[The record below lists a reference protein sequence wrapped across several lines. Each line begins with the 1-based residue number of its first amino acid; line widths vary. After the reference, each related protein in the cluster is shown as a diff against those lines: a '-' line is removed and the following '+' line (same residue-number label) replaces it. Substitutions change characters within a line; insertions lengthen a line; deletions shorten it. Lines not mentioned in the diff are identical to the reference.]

1 MSAIVTKKSPRAPT
15 ISLRDAI
22 ERALKAYD
30 RERLH
35 EAPTEIVA
43 QNIGYKNA
51 NSGTALSV
59 IASLRYFGLLT
70 RPKNGYLAVSKDLES
85 MRFAPTDEQRQSL
98 VIQFLMK
105 PDLYVDLLKK
115 YEAGLPSD
123 ATMKYDLIQR
133 GFIPA
138 AAETVLSAFKQS
150 VEFANYYGAVSA
162 NEDSSE
168 SPKVPDPD
176 EANDDIPPP
185 ENLIQTR
192 QQSISTNATNHA
204 QENDS
209 EKIPV
214 RLSGGRKAWLL
225 IPGTFYKAD
234 KDRLKAQIDLL
245 LAEDE
250 EY

>member
-15 ISLRDAI
+15 ISLKDAI
-22 ERALKAYD
+22 ERAMKAYD

-51 NSGTALSV
+51 NSGTALSA

-150 VEFANYYGAVSA
+150 VEFANYYGAASV
-162 NEDSSE
+162 NEDSNDPQHFPE
-168 SPKVPDPD
+168 PD
-176 EANDDIPPP
+176 ETSDDRPLPQSLNK
-185 ENLIQTR
+185 ER
-192 QQSISTNATNHA
+192 QQIVTKTAAPHD
-204 QENDS
+204 QESDL

>member
-1 MSAIVTKKSPRAPT
+1 MSAIVSKKSPRAPT
-15 ISLRDAI
+15 MSLKDAI
-22 ERALKAYD
+22 DRALKAYD

-51 NSGTALSV
+51 NSGTALSA

-70 RPKNGYLAVSKDLES
+70 RPKNGHLAVSKDLES
-85 MRFAPTDEQRQSL
+85 MKFAPTDEQRQTL

-150 VEFANYYGAVSA
+150 VEFANYYGTSSA
-162 NEDSSE
+162 NEASAEPSQLPDLDE
-168 SPKVPDPD
+168 QKDDERPAQNLVQARPQVINKAVPIEVQDHD
-176 EANDDIPPP
+176 
-185 ENLIQTR
+185 L
-192 QQSISTNATNHA
+192 
-204 QENDS
+204 

-225 IPGTFYKAD
+225 IPSTFYKAD